1 MTEPLKILFAST
13 HGLLDPSSGAAL
25 CTRDMLELLAGAG
38 HDCRSITT
46 GVLDYEG
53 HTPLA
58 DVMAAEGW
66 TDPPVETWLSDGR
79 SVLIHDVFLNGV
91 RMTMVPTRESRAHL
105 SPDPTEAAAWLDLAT
120 QALDRFRPDVL
131 LTYGGHPANL
141 ELMRRA
147 RQRGIAVVFHLHN
160 LAYDGR
166 RAFDHASTI
175 LFPSRATR
183 RHYRD
188 RLGID
193 GSVIADPLRP
203 ERVVAVD
210 PALRYVTFVNP
221 QPVKGVTVFARI
233 ALELNERR
241 PEIPLLVVEGR
252 GNADWLGRLPV
263 DLSGLRNLNRM
274 ANTTEPVDFWKVT
287 RVALMPSLWRETLGR
302 VAMEGL
308 ANGVPVLASDR
319 GALPETLGDAG
330 FAFTIPEQFTPEN
343 AALPSARDVA
353 PWVAVIE
360 KLWDEPAFEARHRA
374 LALQQAER
382 WKPDASLAAF
392 ESLFN
397 SLRTRGK
404 PPPHIV

>member
-1 MTEPLKILFAST
+1 MVV
-13 HGLLDPSSGAAL
+13 
-25 CTRDMLELLAGAG
+25 TR
-38 HDCRSITT
+38 
-46 GVLDYEG
+46 
-53 HTPLA
+53 
-58 DVMAAEGW
+58 
-66 TDPPVETWLSDGR
+66 
-79 SVLIHDVFLNGV
+79 
-91 RMTMVPTRESRAHL
+91 
-105 SPDPTEAAAWLDLAT
+105 
-120 QALDRFRPDVL
+120 
-131 LTYGGHPANL
+131 
-141 ELMRRA
+141 
-147 RQRGIAVVFHLHN
+147 
-160 LAYDGR
+160 
-166 RAFDHASTI
+166 
-175 LFPSRATR
+175 RATR

-360 KLWDEPAFEARHRA
+360 KLWDEPGTGRSHSSKPSAGSRTPVWRRSNRCSTHSEPGGNLHR
-374 LALQQAER
+374 
-382 WKPDASLAAF
+382 KSS
-392 ESLFN
+392 ESVA
-397 SLRTRGK
+397 LRTWHG
-404 PPPHIV
+404 